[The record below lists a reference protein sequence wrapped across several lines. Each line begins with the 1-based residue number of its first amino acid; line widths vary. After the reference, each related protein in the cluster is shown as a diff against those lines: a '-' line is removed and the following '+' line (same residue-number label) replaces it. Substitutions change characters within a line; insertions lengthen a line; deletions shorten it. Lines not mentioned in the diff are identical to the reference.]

1 MQMNGEVLVKASRE
15 IVWAALNDPEILRQ
29 CIPGCE
35 SLTKDSD
42 SEMAAKVTT
51 RIGPIKASFSGK
63 VTLSELDPP
72 KSYVI
77 SGEGSGG
84 AAGFAKG
91 RAAVRLATAV
101 DGTLL
106 SYDVD
111 SAVGGK
117 IAQIGAR
124 LVEATARKMAD
135 EFFGKFATLVE
146 ITTPLL
152 DEPAPLRADSASSQ
166 RNQSL
171 TGNQRPPAL
180 VRLILGGI
188 AFLATLCGLLYS
200 LS

>member
-15 IVWAALNDPEILRQ
+15 AVWAALNDPEILRQ
-29 CIPGCE
+29 CIPGCD
-35 SLTKDSD
+35 SLTKASD
-42 SEMAAKVTT
+42 TEMAAKVTT

-63 VTLSELDPP
+63 VVLSELDPP
-72 KSYVI
+72 TSYVI

-91 RAAVRLATAV
+91 RAAVRLAAAP

-124 LVEATARKMAD
+124 LIESTARKLAD
-135 EFFGKFATLVE
+135 EFFGKFAALVE
-146 ITTPLL
+146 MVAPGL
-152 DEPAPLRADSASSQ
+152 DEPTPLRTGPPESERPQPPRSGQVSSALA
-166 RNQSL
+166 RL
-171 TGNQRPPAL
+171 TW
-180 VRLILGGI
+180 GGI
-188 AFLATLCGLLYS
+188 ALVVALCSLLYVIF
-200 LS
+200 